1 MKAVARKISGSLLVG
16 LGLILLDTAVSS
28 GAELVFEAD
37 QIGSEWRSPPGT
49 FVLAHGEVRPAY
61 IRGERDSVNA
71 AANAE
76 RFVAERDRDGNPVRF
91 GGIFV
96 PDWVTVLPSNFEELP
111 AAMDGDPSTAW
122 APSGDDPLSTW
133 WLLIDL
139 GRAVR
144 ATRVRLVFAE
154 DGPPFEMF
162 ELYKSTG
169 QQAFTQRSGVL
180 DFRTIHRSTRPN
192 LDHVLSYEV
201 GEQPVRYLYF
211 QAMEMTEGAKLAE
224 LEVFTLGD
232 NIALG
237 VQDRGGLARSVA
249 SREGGLAE
257 NIEVWEMVDGD
268 YLTFFN
274 LSTPAYN
281 NWWQWESKGW
291 FHLDLGNLFWVDLV
305 RIVQQHELYSSRFHP
320 LQSYVLYSSDAS
332 PAPPGSGGILGP
344 FLSPLVGDF
353 VWREVGTLSRN
364 PPEGETRQRFLFE
377 ERLSPQPVRH
387 LFLSHRNLFGGS
399 GIGMIANIGEFQ
411 VYGRGFLP
419 EVVLTSGFLDLGA
432 ERNITEISW
441 DGNVPPG
448 TRIQFRSRTGE
459 EFRWEVTYWKKLGAN
474 IRNKEVTREEWEA
487 FSATRKGAVDSTVV
501 LEGWSPWSQ
510 PYLVPGETFV
520 SPSPRKFAQLEVRL
534 TTSDPDARA
543 SLQRV
548 KLIHRDPVASALVGE
563 IHPRRALPGVEE
575 VFTYSIRP
583 RITAGNQEFDDI
595 LILPPSPATL
605 LDVLISGTSVG
616 DAVEV
621 LPAGGDSLWIR
632 LPSAMDRQAASNDSD
647 LAIEVVMATRV
658 FRNGTLIESFAGAS
672 ASPGSWQRVDPKDG
686 RFENL
691 TVLLP
696 YSERILGDLSM
707 VPSTLTPNGDEV
719 NDATT
724 ITFTLFQID
733 QSSPGTVTIFDV
745 SGRAIRTMRYQG
757 DGGVNRIVWDG
768 MDDSGETALPGT
780 YICRV
785 EIDTDSG
792 TRTAVRSIA
801 VAY

>member
-1 MKAVARKISGSLLVG
+1 MKAVPNIPGCLLLG
-16 LGLILLDTAVSS
+16 LGLIAPDTALSS
-28 GAELVFEAD
+28 EAELVFEAD
-37 QIGSEWRSPPGT
+37 QIGSQWRSPPGT
-49 FVLAHGEVRPAY
+49 VVLAQGEIRPSY
-61 IRGERDSVNA
+61 IRGERDSLNA
-71 AANAE
+71 AANAG

-91 GGIFV
+91 GGIYV
-96 PDWVTVLPSNFEELP
+96 PDWVTVPPSRLEELP
-111 AAMDGDPSTAW
+111 AVMDGDRSTAW

-144 ATRVRLVFAE
+144 ATEVRLVFAE

-192 LDHVLSYEV
+192 FDHVLSYEV
-201 GEQPVRYLYF
+201 GEQPLRYLYF
-211 QAMEMTEGAKLAE
+211 QAMAETEGAKLAE

-237 VQDRGGLARSVA
+237 VQERAGLARSVA
-249 SREGGLAE
+249 SREGESAE
-257 NIEVWEMVDGD
+257 SIEVWEMVDGD
-268 YLTFFN
+268 YLTYFN

-305 RIVQQHELYSSRFHP
+305 RIVQQHELYGSRYHA
-320 LQSYVLYSSDAS
+320 LQSYVLYASDAS
-332 PAPPGSGGILGP
+332 PAPPGSGGILGQ

-353 VWREVGTLSRN
+353 VWGEIGNLSRN

-399 GIGMIANIGEFQ
+399 GIGMIAHIGEFQ

-419 EVVLTSGFLDLGA
+419 EIVLTSDFIDLGA

-441 DGNVPPG
+441 DGDVPPG
-448 TRIQFRSRTGE
+448 TGIQLRSRTGE

-474 IRNKEVTREEWEA
+474 IRNKEVTREEWED

-510 PYLVPGETFV
+510 PYLVSGETFV
-520 SPSPRKFAQLEVRL
+520 SPSPRKFAQLEARL
-534 TTSDPDARA
+534 ITSDPDARA

-583 RITAGNQEFDDI
+583 RITADNQEFDDI
-595 LILPPSPATL
+595 LILPPSSATL

-616 DAVEV
+616 DAVA

-632 LPSAMDRQAASNDSD
+632 LPSPLDRQAASGDQD
-647 LAIEVVMATRV
+647 LLVEIVLATRV
-658 FRNGTLIESFAGAS
+658 FTNGTLFESFAGNS
-672 ASPGSWQRVDPKDG
+672 ASPGSWQRVDPRDG

-696 YSERILGDLSM
+696 HSERILGDVSI
-707 VPSTLTPNGDEV
+707 VPPTLTPNGDEV
-719 NDATT
+719 NDAAA

-745 SGRAIRTMRYQG
+745 GGRAVRNMPYQG
-757 DGGVNRIVWDG
+757 ASGFNRIVWDG
-768 MDDSGETALPGT
+768 RDDSGEMALPGT

-792 TRTAVRSIA
+792 TWTAVRSIA